1 MPGPTSP
8 QPASTHTSHPPWPP
22 SLGPLCYLGVTLAA
36 RRTQVCQHSSV
47 LLAQRVQL
55 GLQGRDLQGGQVQG
69 NSKPSV
75 KKHPEGLGV
84 MMQPVVSSDE
94 RQVSNK

>member
-1 MPGPTSP
+1 M
-8 QPASTHTSHPPWPP
+8 
-22 SLGPLCYLGVTLAA
+22 
-36 RRTQVCQHSSV
+36 